1 MSELTNVVERDGI
14 AVEKG
19 ITLTKEFLD
28 DN

>member
-1 MSELTNVVERDGI
+1 MSEDMNLLLRDGI

-28 DN
+28 